1 MKSFLSFFFS
11 LSDLSLFLPNFVLPS
26 PVIELTVG
34 TIGKNLPMKCFSL
47 LGLVA
52 NPLMHYISDD
62 GKPRFDLDWLQV
74 LLIEKFKINAKK

>member
-1 MKSFLSFFFS
+1 
-11 LSDLSLFLPNFVLPS
+11 
-26 PVIELTVG
+26 
-34 TIGKNLPMKCFSL
+34 MKCFSL

-74 LLIEKFKINAKK
+74 LLIEKFKVYYKVLV